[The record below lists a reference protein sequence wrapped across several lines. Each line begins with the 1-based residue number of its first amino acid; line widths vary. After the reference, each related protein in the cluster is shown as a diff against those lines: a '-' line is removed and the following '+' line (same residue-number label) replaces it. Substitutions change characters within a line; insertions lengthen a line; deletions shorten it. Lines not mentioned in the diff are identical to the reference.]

1 MFRKWNEFLNHY
13 LDLDFGEEDP
23 ISRSRL
29 SMNKSNAILLLL
41 VAVLAVAIITLT
53 SLGTEFLPNTI

>member
-23 ISRSRL
+23 RSKRRL

>member
-23 ISRSRL
+23 RSRSRL

>member
-23 ISRSRL
+23 RSRSGL